1 MPGAVLIAGTIKTNK
16 LFLLLQKPWS
26 SRRGKEEGRTVL
38 GQGDSRCAGGR
49 AKAPYWCESG
59 STTSQKR

>member
-1 MPGAVLIAGTIKTNK
+1 MSGAVLIAGNIKTNK

-26 SRRGKEEGRTVL
+26 SRRGKEGRTVL

-49 AKAPYWCESG
+49 TKAPDWCEG
-59 STTSQKR
+59 GRATSQKR